1 MCVAN
6 STTTNCDA
14 KDIASAQRTLSLSA
28 GFDF

>member
-1 MCVAN
+1 MPD

-14 KDIASAQRTLSLSA
+14 KDTAAAQRTLSVSA